1 MILCEK
7 IYRELHTLFAFVLD
21 FETILFPHF
30 DFLKCLIVV
39 GMFADLISYTNN
51 I

>member
-7 IYRELHTLFAFVLD
+7 VYRELHTLFTFVLD
-21 FETILFPHF
+21 FETILFSRF
-30 DFLKCLIVV
+30 DLLKRLIVV
-39 GMFADLISYTNN
+39 GMFANLIYYTNN